1 MKLKSSVILLTAV
14 LLFSACND
22 HCNKKATDANDSAVI
37 ENPTVIEQDSAILSD
52 DSARVA
58 TAKSVK
64 DEEQRAIKAEKKEAE
79 KLKADEKKK

>member
-22 HCNKKATDANDSAVI
+22 HCNKKATDASDSAVI

-52 DSARVA
+52 DSATVA
-58 TAKSVK
+58 TAKGVK
-64 DEEQRAIKAEKKEAE
+64 DEEQSAIKAEKKEAE
-79 KLKADEKKK
+79 KEKADEKKK